1 MVMRRRA
8 AGPAWPAPPV
18 RRLWPDRN
26 PLRRAADRAEA
37 AVAALLFVAFLAG
50 TPLVA
55 LAAGGWVAASGL
67 RAERA
72 RASWRRVPAVLLQDA
87 PRPVGSLFYP
97 APVPEAAARWP
108 APGARSR
115 TGEVYARPG
124 ARAGSIVMVWTDSSG
139 RLTGPPAPAGTAG
152 QVLEAV
158 MLAIAALWL
167 ALLAAWAL
175 ARMILNRRR
184 LAAWDADWS
193 VTGPQWTGR
202 H

>member
-1 MVMRRRA
+1 
-8 AGPAWPAPPV
+8 
-18 RRLWPDRN
+18 
-26 PLRRAADRAEA
+26 
-37 AVAALLFVAFLAG
+37 
-50 TPLVA
+50 
-55 LAAGGWVAASGL
+55 
-67 RAERA
+67 
-72 RASWRRVPAVLLQDA
+72 VPAVLLQDA
-87 PRPVGSLFYP
+87 PKPVGSLFYP

-108 APGARSR
+108 APGGRLR

-139 RLTGPPAPAGTAG
+139 RQTGPPAPAGTAG
-152 QVLEAV
+152 QVLEAVMLAIAALWLALLEAV

-184 LAAWDADWS
+184 LAAWGADWS
-193 VTGPQWTGR
+193 ATGPQWTGR